1 MSGMSETST
10 EQPSAIF
17 HRVDDV
23 TFRPTPLAVGP
34 WDPGALHGGPPCA
47 LLAGA
52 LQQAVVDADLGVE
65 FFPARFTA
73 ELVRPVPLD
82 ELTITTSVRRPGRR
96 ICIADATL
104 AGPDGKV
111 AVSATLHAIR
121 RQPFAHGHE
130 SDLATPPG
138 PETGVG
144 LTAATLD
151 GPPAFH
157 RSGVEHRAVNGTSF
171 EAVGPA
177 TDWIRLTVPLVGG
190 QETAPLERV
199 VAAADFGN
207 GVSKVFD
214 MNEVLF
220 VNPDLTVLLYRLP
233 VGEWVCLDA
242 VTRFGDD
249 GVALA
254 ESLLFDEQ
262 GPIGRSAQTL
272 LVEPR

>member
-1 MSGMSETST
+1 MSAM
-10 EQPSAIF
+10 SAIF
-17 HRVDDV
+17 HRVGEN
-23 TFRPTPLAVGP
+23 TYRPTELAVGP

-52 LQQAVVDADLGVE
+52 LQQAVADADLGVG

-73 ELVRPVPLD
+73 ELVRPVPLA
-82 ELTITTSVRRPGRR
+82 ELTISTTVRRPGRR

-104 AGPDGKV
+104 SGPDGKT

-121 RQPFAHGHE
+121 RRPFDHGHPT
-130 SDLATPPG
+130 DLVTPPG
-138 PETGVG
+138 PAAGVG
-144 LTAATLD
+144 LAPETLD

-157 RSGVEHRAVNGTSF
+157 RSGVEHRSVNGTSF
-171 EAVGPA
+171 EANGPA
-177 TDWIRLTVPLVGG
+177 TDWIRLAVPFVEGRD
-190 QETAPLERV
+190 TAPLERV

-214 MNEVLF
+214 MEKVLF

-242 VTRFGDD
+242 VTRFGDE